1 MYMIIYIFLYIILSN
16 HIFIHSF
23 QLNMS
28 TKSIAIP
35 FSVYIKNG
43 TRQFVR
49 CSLCKFYD
57 KNTMECNLF
66 ATDALHSRTNNQ
78 LCGYSA
84 KYFEPEDILSKLK
97 KMKNNIITKIIHF
110 IHFLLHFNHNIII

>member
-16 HIFIHSF
+16 NIFIQSF
-23 QLNMS
+23 QLNMNA
-28 TKSIAIP
+28 KAKAIP
-35 FSVYIKNG
+35 FPTYMKDG
-43 TRQFVR
+43 KRQFVR

-66 ATDALHSRTNNQ
+66 TTDAILSRTNNQ

-84 KYFEPEDILSKLK
+84 KYFEPDDFLSKLK
-97 KMKNNIITKIIHF
+97 KIKNNIITKIINF
-110 IHFLLHFNHNIII
+110 IPF